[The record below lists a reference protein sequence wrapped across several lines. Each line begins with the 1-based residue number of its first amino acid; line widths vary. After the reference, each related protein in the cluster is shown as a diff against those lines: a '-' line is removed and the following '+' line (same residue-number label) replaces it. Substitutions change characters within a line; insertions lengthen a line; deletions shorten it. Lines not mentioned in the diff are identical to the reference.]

1 MPPSRD
7 GERGGADFEGPVENS
22 EDLLIIIAVSSP
34 TENPTASRRGR
45 PVDPEARAAR
55 IRQILAGARR
65 CFLRKG
71 FHASSTAEI
80 SAEAGVSVANLYQYF
95 PAKDDLVLALVEDD
109 LRCDLELIALVA
121 QAPTLRE
128 GLQAASAAMFADTGL
143 ADVSRLRLDVL
154 TEATRRPAVAAAVRA
169 AEEKMVAAIAALL
182 ERARSHGEIDGRTD
196 PRTAASLILSLT
208 DGLGCRFA
216 FQAAGIEERAA
227 ASTLFILRALGARVD

>member
-1 MPPSRD
+1 MSTPD
-7 GERGGADFEGPVENS
+7 V
-22 EDLLIIIAVSSP
+22 LSSP
-34 TENPTASRRGR
+34 ARRGR

-55 IRQILAGARR
+55 TRQIVDGARR

-95 PAKDDLVLALVEDD
+95 PTKDDLVLALVEDD
-109 LRCDLELIALVA
+109 LRSDLELVALMSR
-121 QAPTLRE
+121 APSLRD
-128 GLQAASAAMFADTGL
+128 GLDAASRAMYADAGFAEL
-143 ADVSRLRLDVL
+143 SRLRLDVL

-182 ERARSHGEIDGRTD
+182 ERARANGEIDARVE
-196 PRTAASLILSLT
+196 PRAAASLILSLT

-216 FQAAGIEERAA
+216 FHAADVERLGDVGN
-227 ASTLFILRALGARVD
+227 LFILRALGARIE